1 MNAELKRLADRFD
14 AYSMRERVMVFA
26 ATAAV
31 IVFVANLAM
40 VEPQV
45 ARARAMTTQM
55 QEKKTLGANLDLQSQ
70 ALKQTQASDP
80 DVQNRNRVT
89 QAQQQLSNIEAQ
101 FLSSQKGLIAADRM
115 ASLLETVLRQ
125 HRGLQL
131 VELRTLA
138 PVPLIDRTAAKSAQG
153 QATPGAA
160 AAQPAQ
166 AGAAAQAPAA
176 DIERNLYKHGFELTV
191 RGSYPEFVQYLAQL
205 EKLPSRMY
213 WGKVI
218 MTAEEYPRVLLTI
231 TIYTLSLDKAW
242 LVL

>member
-55 QEKKTLGANLDLQSQ
+55 QEKKTLGANLDMQIQ

-153 QATPGAA
+153 QAMPGAA
-160 AAQPAQ
+160 AAQPA
-166 AGAAAQAPAA
+166 P

-218 MTAEEYPRVLLTI
+218 MNAEEYPRVLLTI